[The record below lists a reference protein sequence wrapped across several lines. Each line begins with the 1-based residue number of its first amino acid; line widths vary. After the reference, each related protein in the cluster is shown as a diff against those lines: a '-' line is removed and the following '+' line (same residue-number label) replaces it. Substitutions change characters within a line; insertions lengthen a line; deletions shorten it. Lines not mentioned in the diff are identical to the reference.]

1 MVMMT
6 GKQNKK
12 ERKRRGVKTVGQV
25 MRLVENE
32 VRKRER
38 KRESKA
44 MSPFKVAAATAPT
57 VDS

>member
-1 MVMMT
+1 MMMAIVVVMMVMMT

-38 KRESKA
+38 ERGSQKQ
-44 MSPFKVAAATAPT
+44 
-57 VDS
+57 